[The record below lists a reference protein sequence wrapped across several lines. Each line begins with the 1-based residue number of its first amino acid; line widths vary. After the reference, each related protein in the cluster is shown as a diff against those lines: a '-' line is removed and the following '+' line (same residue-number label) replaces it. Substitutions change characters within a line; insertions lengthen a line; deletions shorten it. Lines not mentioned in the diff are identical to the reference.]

1 MADIT
6 HIVLKRFESHEKQVL
21 GQLQVGGIIFRT
33 LELGWHDNEK
43 RISCIPKGTY
53 DVVKRVSPKYGE
65 HFHVLNVP
73 NRDMILI
80 HHGNFHTDIL
90 GCILVGLKHVDING
104 DGLRDV
110 TNSKVAMAQL
120 NKLLPDS
127 FKLTIE

>member
-33 LELGWHDNEK
+33 LELGWHNNEK
-43 RISCIPKGTY
+43 RVSCIPKGTY
-53 DVVKRVSPKYGE
+53 DVVKRTSPKYGQ
-65 HFHVLNVP
+65 HFHILNVP
-73 NRDMILI
+73 NRDYILI
-80 HHGNFHTDIL
+80 HHGNFYTDIL
-90 GCILVGLKHVDING
+90 GCILVGTQHTDING

-110 TNSKVAMAQL
+110 VNSKVAMAQL
-120 NKLLPDS
+120 VKLLPER